1 MLANAAVE
9 RAEWRA
15 AREAVGGEEPVEG
28 IARPVER
35 HRPDDEGQE
44 GCFVHDEPR
53 VASDGCDEGL
63 VFHLQL
69 PALWVN
75 GEVLNIR
82 DASGFEGPSATK
94 SVVRS
99 RRKPYLRL
107 GPEPSVA

>member
-1 MLANAAVE
+1 MVADAAVE
-9 RAEWRA
+9 CAEGRA
-15 AREAVGGEEPVEG
+15 AGEAVRAKEPVEG
-28 IARPVER
+28 IASPVER
-35 HRPDDEGQE
+35 HRLEDEGE
-44 GCFVHDEPR
+44 EWSFVHHESR

-99 RRKPYLRL
+99 RRKPYLRQ